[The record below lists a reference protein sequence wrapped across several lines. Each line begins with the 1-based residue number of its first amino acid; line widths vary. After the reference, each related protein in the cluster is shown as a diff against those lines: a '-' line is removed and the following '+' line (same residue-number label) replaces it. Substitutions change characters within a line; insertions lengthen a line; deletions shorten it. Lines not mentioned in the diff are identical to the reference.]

1 MVRLAVTR
9 MLAGAPMWPLRSVP
23 HNDAEAACRARA
35 RSPPHCTY
43 HGTQVPEV
51 HGKLAIVS
59 NKTPIWVRSVTG
71 WLELQAT
78 GLIAKIS
85 FGRPHAPPLRR

>member
-43 HGTQVPEV
+43 HGTQV
-51 HGKLAIVS
+51 G
-59 NKTPIWVRSVTG
+59 G
-71 WLELQAT
+71 MLEL
-78 GLIAKIS
+78 
-85 FGRPHAPPLRR
+85 RCRRYMESWP